1 MKALTHTYKMIAA
14 LLIVCGASLPFA
26 HASQDNSASTV
37 KVSVSEFQFDTP
49 YVEQAAS
56 TSADASKQ
64 SEKHKQRTALVS
76 TNNQSYSP
84 SSYVYTSEFWIYD
97 SWVTFD
103 RDIDY
108 DGYYSGFTVEFD
120 ADTYFSSARVYA
132 VLYLG
137 RDGLYDAIH
146 VSSEFNIYGEDAS
159 DSFVIE
165 STLLSGFPPS
175 EYDVLVEI
183 YDAHSDELLAYSDSY
198 DDADLAYL
206 SLESDNHEYIYEDT
220 VVIVEEHGGST
231 GVFSILALLLAT
243 LYLKSKKSHTL
254 N

>member
-1 MKALTHTYKMIAA
+1 MKALTHTYKTITA
-14 LLIVCGASLPFA
+14 LLIVCGAALPLA
-26 HASQDNSASTV
+26 HASQGNSESTI

-49 YVEQAAS
+49 YVELAATNS
-56 TSADASKQ
+56 EDTAKKT
-64 SEKHKQRTALVS
+64 EKHKQRTALVS
-76 TNNQSYSP
+76 ANNQSYSP

-137 RDGLYDAIH
+137 RDGVYDAIH
-146 VSSEFNIYGEDAS
+146 VSSEFTIYGEDAS

-183 YDAHSDELLAYSDSY
+183 YDAHSEELVAYSDSY

-231 GVFSILALLLAT
+231 GLLSILTLLVAT
-243 LYLKSKKSHTL
+243 LYLKSKKPHTSI
-254 N
+254 

>member
-84 SSYVYTSEFWIYD
+84 SSYVYTS
-97 SWVTFD
+97 
-103 RDIDY
+103 DY